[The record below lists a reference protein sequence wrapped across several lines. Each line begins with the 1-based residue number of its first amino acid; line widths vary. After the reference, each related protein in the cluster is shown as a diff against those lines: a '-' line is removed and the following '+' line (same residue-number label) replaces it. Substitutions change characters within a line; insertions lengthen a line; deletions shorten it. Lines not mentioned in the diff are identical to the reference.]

1 MEDLLNGESVNKR
14 PILRLRCNLDD
25 LNLSES
31 NWQSEFEV
39 ESFKRNKDESRY
51 LDLNNQIF
59 KGHPDQSDWDLSKLL
74 AKMGEVWF
82 RPDRLIFMKKD
93 GSRNDA
99 LIDRLLFAT
108 MIEARSCER
117 FRVLSLNMSDPDLRE
132 FYHEFMVSEAGH
144 YVTFI
149 DLAKE
154 YKGEA
159 YVKKRWQEILD
170 GESEII
176 KNMTPSGE
184 RIH

>member
-93 GSRNDA
+93 GRDLGFFWLKEHQLIGERVCEIFVIGIIPSLQGEGLGKKILTLA
-99 LIDRLLFAT
+99 LKQ
-108 MIEARSCER
+108 MISDGYSQAWVYTDESNERALKLYRSFGFE
-117 FRVLSLNMSDPDLRE
+117 
-132 FYHEFMVSEAGH
+132 
-144 YVTFI
+144 I
-149 DLAKE
+149 DLVTE
-154 YKGEA
+154 
-159 YVKKRWQEILD
+159 L
-170 GESEII
+170 
-176 KNMTPSGE
+176 
-184 RIH
+184 

>member
-74 AKMGEVWF
+74 AKMGEGWF

-93 GSRNDA
+93 GRDLGFFWLKEHQLIGERVCEIFVIGIIPSLQGEGLGKKILTLA
-99 LIDRLLFAT
+99 LKQ
-108 MIEARSCER
+108 MISDGYSQAWVYTDESNERALKLYRSFGFE
-117 FRVLSLNMSDPDLRE
+117 
-132 FYHEFMVSEAGH
+132 
-144 YVTFI
+144 I
-149 DLAKE
+149 DLVTE
-154 YKGEA
+154 
-159 YVKKRWQEILD
+159 L
-170 GESEII
+170 
-176 KNMTPSGE
+176 
-184 RIH
+184 

>member
-1 MEDLLNGESVNKR
+1 MEDLLKGESVNKR

-59 KGHPDQSDWDLSKLL
+59 IGHPDQSDWDLSKLL

-93 GSRNDA
+93 GRDLGFFWLKEHQLIGARVCEIFVIGIIPSLQGEGLGKKILTLA
-99 LIDRLLFAT
+99 LKQ
-108 MIEARSCER
+108 MISDGFNQAWVYTDESNERALKLYRSFGFE
-117 FRVLSLNMSDPDLRE
+117 
-132 FYHEFMVSEAGH
+132 
-144 YVTFI
+144 I
-149 DLAKE
+149 DLVTE
-154 YKGEA
+154 
-159 YVKKRWQEILD
+159 L
-170 GESEII
+170 
-176 KNMTPSGE
+176 
-184 RIH
+184 

>member
-93 GSRNDA
+93 GRDLGFFWLKEHQLIGERVCEIFVIGIIPSLQGEGLGKKILA
-99 LIDRLLFAT
+99 LALRQ
-108 MIEARSCER
+108 MISDGYSQAWVYTDESNERALKLYRSFGFE
-117 FRVLSLNMSDPDLRE
+117 
-132 FYHEFMVSEAGH
+132 
-144 YVTFI
+144 I
-149 DLAKE
+149 DLVTE
-154 YKGEA
+154 
-159 YVKKRWQEILD
+159 L
-170 GESEII
+170 
-176 KNMTPSGE
+176 
-184 RIH
+184 

>member
-25 LNLSES
+25 LNLSAS

-93 GSRNDA
+93 GRDLGFFWLKEHQLIRERVCEIFVIGIIPSLQGEGLGKKILA
-99 LIDRLLFAT
+99 LALRQ
-108 MIEARSCER
+108 MISDGFNQAWVYTDESNERALKLYRSFGFE
-117 FRVLSLNMSDPDLRE
+117 
-132 FYHEFMVSEAGH
+132 
-144 YVTFI
+144 I
-149 DLAKE
+149 DLVTE
-154 YKGEA
+154 
-159 YVKKRWQEILD
+159 L
-170 GESEII
+170 
-176 KNMTPSGE
+176 
-184 RIH
+184 

>member
-93 GSRNDA
+93 GRDLGFFWLKEHQ
-99 LIDRLLFAT
+99 LIG
-108 MIEARSCER
+108 ER
-117 FRVLSLNMSDPDLRE
+117 
-132 FYHEFMVSEAGH
+132 VSEI
-144 YVTFI
+144 YVIGIIPSLQGEGLGKKILALALRQIISDGFSEAWVYTYESNERALKLYRSFGFEI
-149 DLAKE
+149 DLVTE
-154 YKGEA
+154 
-159 YVKKRWQEILD
+159 L
-170 GESEII
+170 
-176 KNMTPSGE
+176 
-184 RIH
+184 

>member
-14 PILRLRCNLDD
+14 PILRLRCNLED

-31 NWQSEFEV
+31 NCQSEFEV

-93 GSRNDA
+93 GRDLGFFWLKEHQLIGERVCEIFVIGIIPSLQGEGLGKKILTLA
-99 LIDRLLFAT
+99 LKQ
-108 MIEARSCER
+108 MISDGYSQAWVYTDESNERALKLYRSFGFE
-117 FRVLSLNMSDPDLRE
+117 
-132 FYHEFMVSEAGH
+132 
-144 YVTFI
+144 I
-149 DLAKE
+149 DLVTE
-154 YKGEA
+154 
-159 YVKKRWQEILD
+159 L
-170 GESEII
+170 
-176 KNMTPSGE
+176 
-184 RIH
+184 

>member
-1 MEDLLNGESVNKR
+1 MEDLLKGESVNKR

-93 GSRNDA
+93 GRDLGFFWLKEHQLIGERVCEIFVIGIIPSLQGEGLGKKILTLA
-99 LIDRLLFAT
+99 LKQ
-108 MIEARSCER
+108 M
-117 FRVLSLNMSDPDLRE
+117 
-132 FYHEFMVSEAGH
+132 
-144 YVTFI
+144 
-149 DLAKE
+149 
-154 YKGEA
+154 
-159 YVKKRWQEILD
+159 ILD
-170 GESEII
+170 GYSQAWVYTDESNERALKLYRSFGFEIDLV
-176 KNMTPSGE
+176 TE
-184 RIH
+184 L

>member
-93 GSRNDA
+93 GRDLGFFWLKEHQLIGERVCEIFVIGIIPSLQGEGLGKKILA
-99 LIDRLLFAT
+99 LALRQI
-108 MIEARSCER
+108 I
-117 FRVLSLNMSDPDLRE
+117 SDG
-132 FYHEFMVSEAGH
+132 FSEAWVYTDESNERALKLYRSFG
-144 YVTFI
+144 FEI
-149 DLAKE
+149 DLVTE
-154 YKGEA
+154 
-159 YVKKRWQEILD
+159 L
-170 GESEII
+170 
-176 KNMTPSGE
+176 
-184 RIH
+184 

>member
-1 MEDLLNGESVNKR
+1 MEDLLKGESVNKR

-93 GSRNDA
+93 GRDLGFFWLKEHQLIGERVCEIFVIGIIPSLQGEGLGKKILA
-99 LIDRLLFAT
+99 LALRQI
-108 MIEARSCER
+108 I
-117 FRVLSLNMSDPDLRE
+117 SDG
-132 FYHEFMVSEAGH
+132 FSEAWVYTDESNERALKLYRSFG
-144 YVTFI
+144 FEI
-149 DLAKE
+149 DLVTE
-154 YKGEA
+154 
-159 YVKKRWQEILD
+159 L
-170 GESEII
+170 
-176 KNMTPSGE
+176 
-184 RIH
+184 

>member
-93 GSRNDA
+93 GRDLGFFWLKEHQLIGERVCEIFVIGIIPSLQGEGLGKKILTLA
-99 LIDRLLFAT
+99 LKQ
-108 MIEARSCER
+108 M
-117 FRVLSLNMSDPDLRE
+117 
-132 FYHEFMVSEAGH
+132 
-144 YVTFI
+144 
-149 DLAKE
+149 
-154 YKGEA
+154 
-159 YVKKRWQEILD
+159 ILD
-170 GESEII
+170 GYSQAWVYTDESNERALKLYRSFGFEIDLV
-176 KNMTPSGE
+176 TE
-184 RIH
+184 L

>member
-93 GSRNDA
+93 GRDLGFFWLKEHQLIGEKVCEIFVIGIIPSLQGEGLGKKILTLA
-99 LIDRLLFAT
+99 LKQ
-108 MIEARSCER
+108 MISDGYSQAWVYTDESNERALKLYRSFGFE
-117 FRVLSLNMSDPDLRE
+117 
-132 FYHEFMVSEAGH
+132 
-144 YVTFI
+144 I
-149 DLAKE
+149 DLVTE
-154 YKGEA
+154 
-159 YVKKRWQEILD
+159 L
-170 GESEII
+170 
-176 KNMTPSGE
+176 
-184 RIH
+184 

>member
-93 GSRNDA
+93 GRDLGFFWLKEHQ
-99 LIDRLLFAT
+99 LI
-108 MIEARSCER
+108 
-117 FRVLSLNMSDPDLRE
+117 
-132 FYHEFMVSEAGH
+132 
-144 YVTFI
+144 
-149 DLAKE
+149 
-154 YKGEA
+154 
-159 YVKKRWQEILD
+159 
-170 GESEII
+170 
-176 KNMTPSGE
+176 GE
-184 RIH
+184 RICEIFVIGIIPSLQGEGLGKKILTLALKQMISDGYSQAWVYTDESNERALKLYRSFGFEIDLVTEL

>member
-1 MEDLLNGESVNKR
+1 MEDLIKGESVNKR

-93 GSRNDA
+93 GRDLGFFWLKEHQLIGERVCEIFVIGIIPSLQGEGLGKKILA
-99 LIDRLLFAT
+99 LALRQ
-108 MIEARSCER
+108 MISDGFNQAWVYTDESNERALKLYRSFGFE
-117 FRVLSLNMSDPDLRE
+117 
-132 FYHEFMVSEAGH
+132 
-144 YVTFI
+144 I
-149 DLAKE
+149 DLVTE
-154 YKGEA
+154 
-159 YVKKRWQEILD
+159 L
-170 GESEII
+170 
-176 KNMTPSGE
+176 
-184 RIH
+184 

>member
-14 PILRLRCNLDD
+14 PVLRLRCNLDD

-93 GSRNDA
+93 GRDLGFFWLKEHQLIGERVCEIFVIGIIPSLQGEGLGKKILTLA
-99 LIDRLLFAT
+99 LKQ
-108 MIEARSCER
+108 M
-117 FRVLSLNMSDPDLRE
+117 
-132 FYHEFMVSEAGH
+132 
-144 YVTFI
+144 
-149 DLAKE
+149 
-154 YKGEA
+154 
-159 YVKKRWQEILD
+159 ILD
-170 GESEII
+170 GYSQAWVYTDESNERALKLYRSFGFEIDLV
-176 KNMTPSGE
+176 TE
-184 RIH
+184 L

>member
-1 MEDLLNGESVNKR
+1 MEDLLKGESVNKR

-93 GSRNDA
+93 GRDLGFFWLKEHQLIGERVCEIFVIGIIPSLQGEGLGKKILTLA
-99 LIDRLLFAT
+99 LKQ
-108 MIEARSCER
+108 MISDGYSQAWVYTDESNERALKLYRSFGFE
-117 FRVLSLNMSDPDLRE
+117 
-132 FYHEFMVSEAGH
+132 
-144 YVTFI
+144 I
-149 DLAKE
+149 DLVTE
-154 YKGEA
+154 
-159 YVKKRWQEILD
+159 L
-170 GESEII
+170 
-176 KNMTPSGE
+176 
-184 RIH
+184 

>member
-93 GSRNDA
+93 GRDLGFFWLKEHQLIGERVCEIFVIGIIPSLQGEGLGKKTLA
-99 LIDRLLFAT
+99 LALGQ
-108 MIEARSCER
+108 MISDGFNQAWVYTDESNERALKLYRSFGFE
-117 FRVLSLNMSDPDLRE
+117 
-132 FYHEFMVSEAGH
+132 
-144 YVTFI
+144 I
-149 DLAKE
+149 DLVTE
-154 YKGEA
+154 
-159 YVKKRWQEILD
+159 L
-170 GESEII
+170 
-176 KNMTPSGE
+176 
-184 RIH
+184 

>member
-25 LNLSES
+25 LNLSAS

-93 GSRNDA
+93 GRDLGFFWLKEHQLIGERVCEIFVIGIIPSLQGEGLGKKILTLA
-99 LIDRLLFAT
+99 LKQ
-108 MIEARSCER
+108 M
-117 FRVLSLNMSDPDLRE
+117 
-132 FYHEFMVSEAGH
+132 
-144 YVTFI
+144 
-149 DLAKE
+149 
-154 YKGEA
+154 
-159 YVKKRWQEILD
+159 ILD
-170 GESEII
+170 GYSQAWVYTDESNERALKLYRSFGFEIDLV
-176 KNMTPSGE
+176 TE
-184 RIH
+184 L

>member
-1 MEDLLNGESVNKR
+1 MEDLLKGESVNKR
-14 PILRLRCNLDD
+14 PILRLRCNLND

-93 GSRNDA
+93 GRDLGFFWLKEHQLIGERVCEIFVIGIIPSLQGEGLGKKILTLA
-99 LIDRLLFAT
+99 LKQ
-108 MIEARSCER
+108 M
-117 FRVLSLNMSDPDLRE
+117 
-132 FYHEFMVSEAGH
+132 
-144 YVTFI
+144 
-149 DLAKE
+149 
-154 YKGEA
+154 
-159 YVKKRWQEILD
+159 ILD
-170 GESEII
+170 GYSQAWVYTDESNERALKLYRSFGFEIDLV
-176 KNMTPSGE
+176 TE
-184 RIH
+184 L

>member
-93 GSRNDA
+93 GRDLGFFWLKEHQLIGDRVCEIFVIGIIPSLQGEGLGKKMLA
-99 LIDRLLFAT
+99 LALRQ
-108 MIEARSCER
+108 MISDGFNQAWVYTDESNER
-117 FRVLSLNMSDPDLRE
+117 ALKLYQSFGFE
-132 FYHEFMVSEAGH
+132 
-144 YVTFI
+144 I
-149 DLAKE
+149 DLVTE
-154 YKGEA
+154 
-159 YVKKRWQEILD
+159 L
-170 GESEII
+170 
-176 KNMTPSGE
+176 
-184 RIH
+184 